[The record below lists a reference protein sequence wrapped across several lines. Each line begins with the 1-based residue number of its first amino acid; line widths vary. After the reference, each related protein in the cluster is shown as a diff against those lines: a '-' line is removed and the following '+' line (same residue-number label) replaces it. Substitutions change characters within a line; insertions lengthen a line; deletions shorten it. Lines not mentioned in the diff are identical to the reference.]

1 MKTDYRLVWLVSFL
15 LFALPQTS
23 HGQQPTSQPEA
34 IYYHGIS
41 GHFDENQTYANA
53 GLIVDNVNTDSPF
66 QKMESVET
74 GRIRSLRVGERISS
88 LGDGGITSARD
99 FNQQINDSR
108 HRHGRMFVSVH
119 ANGSDTDGKMFL
131 VQAQPLKQNNFR
143 LGITAAPG
151 PNGGSRVVEVPAG
164 SPATKMWSPL
174 HKKNFTLEAGDE
186 IMSVNGVASP
196 SSDAVIRGL
205 AKTKNG
211 VATLRVLN
219 KNTGGV
225 ETFFVDP
232 GRVNAG
238 RKIHYVIVGQTND
251 RSIGKLASHNLEHLD
266 MLTRHIRSE
275 LIGSSQILAGERCE
289 ANAIKSAI
297 SAIDAKPNDSIFV
310 YYIGHGAH
318 DSNGHRFTL
327 DGTDLYR
334 KEVRK
339 ILAGKNVRLSVFLS
353 ESCNGYSP
361 PSAEDLAHPASS
373 NGFTISGLTKLESL
387 FLNNRGVIELNS
399 ADTGQLGWG
408 DGTIGGIFTFQ
419 FAKYMTSKTD
429 SPNSWEEAINE
440 IANRSNEYYQDMRAD
455 ELKLGDPDEDMRNQV
470 EMTPKLFQFNVQSSP
485 SGIQVGTREFIG
497 VEPVEI
503 DE

>member
-1 MKTDYRLVWLVSFL
+1 MYKR
-15 LFALPQTS
+15 Q
-23 HGQQPTSQPEA
+23 
-34 IYYHGIS
+34 
-41 GHFDENQTYANA
+41 
-53 GLIVDNVNTDSPF
+53 
-66 QKMESVET
+66 
-74 GRIRSLRVGERISS
+74 
-88 LGDGGITSARD
+88 
-99 FNQQINDSR
+99 
-108 HRHGRMFVSVH
+108 
-119 ANGSDTDGKMFL
+119 
-131 VQAQPLKQNNFR
+131 
-143 LGITAAPG
+143 
-151 PNGGSRVVEVPAG
+151 
-164 SPATKMWSPL
+164 
-174 HKKNFTLEAGDE
+174 
-186 IMSVNGVASP
+186 
-196 SSDAVIRGL
+196 
-205 AKTKNG
+205 
-211 VATLRVLN
+211 
-219 KNTGGV
+219 
-225 ETFFVDP
+225 
-232 GRVNAG
+232 
-238 RKIHYVIVGQTND
+238 
-251 RSIGKLASHNLEHLD
+251 
-266 MLTRHIRSE
+266 
-275 LIGSSQILAGERCE
+275 
-289 ANAIKSAI
+289 
-297 SAIDAKPNDSIFV
+297 
-310 YYIGHGAH
+310 H

-440 IANRSNEYYQDMRAD
+440 IANRSNKYYQVMRAD

-485 SGIQVGTREFIG
+485 SGIQVDTREFIG